1 MKSTQILLVGSGGH
15 ARACIDVIEADGR
28 FTVAGLVGTSD
39 EVGKRV
45 LGHPVLGT
53 DDDLPELLRA
63 QPCALVAVGQI
74 RTPEP
79 RMRLYARLQELGC
92 ELPVIV
98 SSRAHVSK
106 HATLGAGT
114 LVMHGAVVNA
124 GAAVGRN
131 CIINSQALV
140 EHDAVIADHCHIATA
155 AVINGG
161 VQVGAGTFVGSNATV
176 REGVRIGERCLIGMG
191 ELLLEDCESG
201 TVTPLRQRRP

>member
-1 MKSTQILLVGSGGH
+1 MKSAQILLVGAGGH
-15 ARACIDVIEADGR
+15 ALACIDVIEADGR
-28 FTVAGLVGTSD
+28 FTVSGLVGMAA
-39 EVGKRV
+39 EVGSRV

-53 DDDLPELLRA
+53 DNELSELVRSH
-63 QPCALVAVGQI
+63 PCALVAVGQI

-79 RMRLYARLQELGC
+79 RIRLFARLLELGC
-92 ELPVIV
+92 ELPAIV
-98 SSRAHVSK
+98 SSRAHVSR

-114 LVMHGAVVNA
+114 IVMHGAVVNA
-124 GAAVGRN
+124 NASVGRN

-191 ELLLEDCESG
+191 ELLLEDCQPG
-201 TVTPLRQRRP
+201 TVTLSRPRRP